1 MDNSDMEQSGV
12 GFSLSFGLVIER
24 LTPLSVKQV
33 ADELDVAGL
42 CPGFVS
48 PTRL

>member
-1 MDNSDMEQSGV
+1 MGQSGV

-24 LTPLSVKQV
+24 LTPLSDRQV
-33 ADELDVAGL
+33 ADELDVAGEY
-42 CPGFVS
+42 PGFVS